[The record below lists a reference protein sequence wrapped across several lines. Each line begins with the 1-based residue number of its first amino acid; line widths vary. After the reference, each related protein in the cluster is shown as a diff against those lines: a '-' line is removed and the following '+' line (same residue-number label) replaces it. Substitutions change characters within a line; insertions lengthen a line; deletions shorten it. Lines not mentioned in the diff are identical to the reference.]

1 MNRDAHILVFIIL
14 FVTYN
19 SIAVFS
25 FIKTESYTF
34 VMIAILL
41 NCWITFILSSR
52 K

>member
-1 MNRDAHILVFIIL
+1 MNRDLYILAFIL

-19 SIAVFS
+19 SMAVFS
-25 FIKTESYTF
+25 FINTESYTF

-41 NCWITFILSSR
+41 NCWITFILSRR